1 VQKRKLI
8 GFCCVTAV
16 LGLTLTGD
24 LAQAQSSFATR
35 SLAANVPAKTPTNSP
50 KLTPESADASLASNT
65 APAVLQNSAY
75 LVREVVYNELHD
87 HDTHG
92 YWRYWIERHS
102 SKETQLQEQVET
114 PDGPID
120 RLEQSNGH
128 VLSSDA
134 REAEDLRL
142 QNLLNSP
149 SEQAQHRKEYADDE
163 HRIGRILA
171 LLPDAFL
178 YEPARQEGKSERMP
192 ECPCYHMRFSPN
204 PDYPAHSIESRIFHA
219 MNGDLW
225 ISVDHKRLVRLD
237 GKLQDNVDFGYGIL
251 GRLYKDGWFR
261 LERTHVNAN
270 GSGNGD
276 WKTQRLEVHMS
287 GRAMLF
293 KTIARET
300 SEVRGGFTPV
310 PSGLSL
316 QQAAALANEPIQ
328 PGASEGSSATRP
340 APLLTSR

>member
-1 VQKRKLI
+1 MHLRKLI
-8 GFCCVTAV
+8 GFCCVIAV
-16 LGLTLTGD
+16 LILEVASISASGESPY
-24 LAQAQSSFATR
+24 ASR
-35 SLAANVPAKTPTNSP
+35 NVPAK
-50 KLTPESADASLASNT
+50 AGG
-65 APAVLQNSAY
+65 NSAAPSQKSNESGTTASSPSDSAY
-75 LVREVVYNELHD
+75 MVREVVYNELHD

-102 SKETQLQEQVET
+102 GNETQLHEEVET
-114 PDGPID
+114 PEGPIARLKLSDGHPVSRSVREDED
-120 RLEQSNGH
+120 RRIEH
-128 VLSSDA
+128 
-134 REAEDLRL
+134 
-142 QNLLNSP
+142 LLTSP
-149 SEQAQHRKEYADDE
+149 SAQAQHRKEYADDE

-178 YEPARQEGKSERMP
+178 FDAPETEANSRQMP
-192 ECPCYHMRFSPN
+192 ECSCYHLRFHPN
-204 PDYPAHSIESRIFHA
+204 PDYPARSIESRVFHA
-219 MNGDLW
+219 MTGDIW

-261 LERTHVNAN
+261 LERTHVNAAGAA

-276 WKTQRLEVHMS
+276 WKTQRLEVHML

-300 SEVRGGFTPV
+300 SEVRGGFSPV

-316 QQAAALANEPIQ
+316 QQAAELVRQ
-328 PGASEGSSATRP
+328 PVVAS
-340 APLLTSR
+340 TSQASVLISPR

>member
-1 VQKRKLI
+1 MNVRPLQPTPFRLETIVKRRKLI

-16 LGLTLTGD
+16 LGLALASITARGESPVAVRSAGAN
-24 LAQAQSSFATR
+24 AQAK
-35 SLAANVPAKTPTNSP
+35 AAG
-50 KLTPESADASLASNT
+50 
-65 APAVLQNSAY
+65 NSAY

-102 SKETQLQEQVET
+102 SKETQTQEAVET
-114 PDGPID
+114 PDGPVA
-120 RLEQSNGH
+120 RLELSNGH
-128 VLSSDA
+128 PISEDV
-134 REAEDLRL
+134 REDEDRRM
-142 QNLLNSP
+142 QHLLTSP
-149 SEQAQHRKEYADDE
+149 SEQAQHRKEYSDDE

-178 YEPARQEGKSERMP
+178 YEPAEEEARSPQMP
-192 ECPCYHMRFSPN
+192 ECACYHMRFRPN

-219 MNGDLW
+219 MTGDLW

-237 GKLQDNVDFGYGIL
+237 GKLQENVDFGYGFL
-251 GRLYKDGWFR
+251 GRLYKGGWFR
-261 LERTHVNAN
+261 LERTHVNA
-270 GSGNGD
+270 GSSASGNGD
-276 WKTQRLEVHMS
+276 WKTRRLEVHMI

-316 QQAAALANEPIQ
+316 QQAAALVREPVIAAGAQ
-328 PGASEGSSATRP
+328 PASFV
-340 APLLTSR
+340 TSR

>member
-1 VQKRKLI
+1 MQKRKLI

-16 LGLTLTGD
+16 LGLAPAGN
-24 LAQAQSSFATR
+24 LAQAQSSFTTR
-35 SLAANVPAKTPTNSP
+35 SLAANVPAKASANNS
-50 KLTPESADASLASNT
+50 KLTPESADASQASNT
-65 APAVLQNSAY
+65 APVVLQNSAY

-128 VLSSDA
+128 ALSADA
-134 REAEDLRL
+134 REEEDRRL

-178 YEPARQEGKSERMP
+178 YEPAKLEAKSERMP

-225 ISVDHKRLVRLD
+225 ISVDHKRLVRLE

-261 LERTHVNAN
+261 LERTHVNANAN

-316 QQAAALANEPIQ
+316 QQAAVLVREPITAPSTQ
-328 PGASEGSSATRP
+328 SASMS
-340 APLLTSR
+340 TSR

>member
-1 VQKRKLI
+1 MRLRKLI

-16 LGLTLTGD
+16 MASAWSTTG
-24 LAQAQSSFATR
+24 AQSFTSRGTGGNATSDTAGR
-35 SLAANVPAKTPTNSP
+35 PASKTAALSPATPPDGQGS
-50 KLTPESADASLASNT
+50 
-65 APAVLQNSAY
+65 SAY

-102 SKETQLQEQVET
+102 SKETQIQEEVET
-114 PDGPID
+114 PDGPVA
-120 RLEQSNGH
+120 RLELSNGKPI
-128 VLSSDA
+128 STEE
-134 REAEDLRL
+134 RIEDDSRL
-142 QNLLNSP
+142 QRLLSSP

-178 YEPARQEGKSERMP
+178 YEPAQLEPSSRQMP
-192 ECPCYHMRFSPN
+192 ECPCYHMHFHPN

-219 MNGDLW
+219 MAGDLW
-225 ISVDHKRLVRLD
+225 ISTDNKRLVRLD
-237 GKLQDNVDFGYGIL
+237 GTLQDNVDFGYGIL
-251 GRLYKDGWFR
+251 GRLYKGGWFR
-261 LERTHVNAN
+261 LERTRVTS

-276 WKTQRLEVHMS
+276 WKTRQLEVHMS

-300 SEVRGGFTPV
+300 SEVRGGFSPV

-316 QQAAALANEPIQ
+316 QQAAALVREPIA
-328 PGASEGSSATRP
+328 PPSAQAAAFVTKQ
-340 APLLTSR
+340 